1 MPGAL
6 AERHIFELDGG
17 TLALDFV
24 NTVSG
29 LRPTLPL
36 EKLLGYEDLVY
47 WAAQVGL
54 LAAPQAA
61 KLHNM
66 RKLEPG
72 RAERAFKWAVTV
84 REALHDV
91 FLASIEH
98 RPPPLEALGALNA
111 WIASALSKRRIRP
124 AGGGRFEAVFEDDG
138 DPLAFLRPV
147 AADAA
152 RLLESGAPVRLC
164 AEAEQGRCGWLF
176 LDDTKNHSRR
186 FCTMKECG
194 NRAKQ
199 RRHRERAK
207 QA

>member
-29 LRPTLPL
+29 LRPTRPL

-47 WAAQVGL
+47 WAEQVGL

-138 DPLAFLRPV
+138 DLLAFLRPV
-147 AADAA
+147 AGDAA

-164 AEAEQGRCGWLF
+164 AEAEQGR
-176 LDDTKNHSRR
+176 
-186 FCTMKECG
+186 
-194 NRAKQ
+194 
-199 RRHRERAK
+199 
-207 QA
+207 